1 MEWTREQRYRPYQQY
16 SALELLHLQA
26 AADNSPEQLRYHIRP
41 SSGLLNDPNGF
52 SYFNHAW
59 HVFYQSFPFGAT
71 HGLKSWMHM
80 QSTDLVHWHSRGLAL
95 TPDNEYDSHG
105 AYSGSAK
112 QIGDRLFLMYTGN
125 HRDKDWNRTPFQLG
139 AWMD

>member
-52 SYFNHAW
+52 SYLIMPGTFFTSRFLLVLPMVLNHGCTCNL
-59 HVFYQSFPFGAT
+59 P
-71 HGLKSWMHM
+71 
-80 QSTDLVHWHSRGLAL
+80 
-95 TPDNEYDSHG
+95 
-105 AYSGSAK
+105 
-112 QIGDRLFLMYTGN
+112 I
-125 HRDKDWNRTPFQLG
+125 
-139 AWMD
+139 